1 MVVVSLKLKEVV
13 TNCTCC
19 MTCSPKILRSK
30 PTLPLVVRDIETRG
44 RQLENVLQQY
54 TTFVKPAFEEFC
66 LPTKK
71 HADVIIP
78 RGGENTGQVP
88 NSSLKIS
95 IQSNLLI
102 PLLLGL
108 VFRTRQDW
116 ESHVISLKRHI
127 RDLKM
132 SSGIR
137 GGVAN
142 TGNVEIGWFGSTVN
156 VIRSLKFWS
165 SLVLHFERLHLTS
178 LFSGSNTLFLQLL
191 LI

>member
-1 MVVVSLKLKEVV
+1 M
-13 TNCTCC
+13 
-19 MTCSPKILRSK
+19 
-30 PTLPLVVRDIETRG
+30 VRDIETRG

-108 VFRTRQDW
+108 DW
-116 ESHVISLKRHI
+116 ESHIISSKRHI
-127 RDLKM
+127 WDLKM

-142 TGNVEIGWFGSTVN
+142 TG
-156 VIRSLKFWS
+156 
-165 SLVLHFERLHLTS
+165 
-178 LFSGSNTLFLQLL
+178 QY
-191 LI
+191 